1 MGIRYCNIS
10 GALSPPLRLH
20 EPRHMAG
27 RLRMSIC
34 SQPAQ
39 SSPGRHPS
47 PRPPGLVRPASAPFG
62 SSGFEEGRG
71 KGTWSSHIFTFVTF
85 WAGAP
90 SLVLSTRDGLTG
102 WPVFSGRGILHEQYR
117 ELGTET
123 GTGPESE
130 KKSGEGSIHV
140 YVVLSRSLY
149 SHVSCHAHVMR
160 RKRDRRGQKKLRKK
174 KRNLP
179 PAVPPFQGE

>member
-10 GALSPPLRLH
+10 GALSPPPLRLH

-39 SSPGRHPS
+39 VGTLC
-47 PRPPGLVRPASAPFG
+47 PRPPELVRPAKAPCG

-90 SLVLSTRDGLTG
+90 SPVLSLLGNGLTG
-102 WPVFSGRGILHEQYR
+102 WPVFSGRGHQHDQYR
-117 ELGTET
+117 ELGTLM
-123 GTGPESE
+123 GTGSKSE

-140 YVVLSRSLY
+140 SVVLFRSFY

-160 RKRDRRGQKKLRKK
+160 RKRDEKGAKRWEKKEKE
-174 KRNLP
+174 P
-179 PAVPPFQGE
+179 PRPFPPLSGR